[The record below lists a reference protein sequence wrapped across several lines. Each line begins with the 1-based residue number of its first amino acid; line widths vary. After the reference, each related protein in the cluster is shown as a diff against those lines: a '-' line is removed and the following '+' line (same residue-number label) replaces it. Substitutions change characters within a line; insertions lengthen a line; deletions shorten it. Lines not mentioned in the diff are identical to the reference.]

1 MYSQNLKSF
10 SSPVES
16 FSGLVK
22 MTLYSDTSRCV
33 ARTCRERH
41 VVVRGRACFGFRN
54 DRIVAKTSS
63 LMVDREVGD
72 REAGLHMCEGGKVWA
87 RGKRDT
93 DVAKLRV

>member
-1 MYSQNLKSF
+1 MGS
-10 SSPVES
+10 
-16 FSGLVK
+16 
-22 MTLYSDTSRCV
+22 
-33 ARTCRERH
+33 
-41 VVVRGRACFGFRN
+41 RN